1 MILLDKDIGPVK
13 ATGNLVVGE
22 FYKIV
27 AYVDQDFTAD
37 GAPNNNIGTY
47 FKATDTNVTLD
58 ANNKV
63 QRIFPRI
70 IREGYTSLSNR
81 QQFSWVEVDD
91 ETGSSAR
98 RASMVDGAA
107 FFWPVDVDLSG
118 YINGAYRIRLHD
130 STGNQAI
137 GYISQTA
144 AAGETL
150 GSELTTNGDNEAA
163 VVTFDEDSNTKC
175 TAAQDGT
182 QTHGGSSSCL
192 LTSTGDGD
200 FRRNLFDTNESDTSN
215 GALYKI
221 TAWSYCP
228 SGQGSNRVVL
238 LYNDGVSNFRNDKT
252 TTDAFVQHGPYY
264 FTPRT
269 AFLVNLYAIGGSYL
283 SGDIVYFDDISFK
296 QVTDPPSTGLHIVS
310 TAGGTTRNWASVA
323 SGFNPN
329 AISKIQIVTP

>member
-1 MILLDKDIGPVK
+1 MALYLPVRP
-13 ATGNLVVGE
+13 ALGTFPESAGQLIYQLGS
-22 FYKIV
+22 I
-27 AYVDQDFTAD
+27 TA
-37 GAPNNNIGTY
+37 
-47 FKATDTNVTLD
+47 NVL
-58 ANNKV
+58 
-63 QRIFPRI
+63 RC
-70 IREGYTSLSNR
+70 SL
-81 QQFSWVEVDD
+81 
-91 ETGSSAR
+91 
-98 RASMVDGAA
+98 VDGNA
-107 FFWPVDVDLSG
+107 FIWHTTVDLSSYIGAGMVILTDSVGKQVKG
-118 YINGAYRIRLHD
+118 YIGL
-130 STGNQAI
+130 T
-137 GYISQTA
+137 TP
-144 AAGETL
+144 AGETL

-163 VVTFDEDSNTKC
+163 VVTFDEDSDTRC
-175 TAAQDGT
+175 TSAQDGT

-192 LTSTGDGD
+192 LTSTDDGD